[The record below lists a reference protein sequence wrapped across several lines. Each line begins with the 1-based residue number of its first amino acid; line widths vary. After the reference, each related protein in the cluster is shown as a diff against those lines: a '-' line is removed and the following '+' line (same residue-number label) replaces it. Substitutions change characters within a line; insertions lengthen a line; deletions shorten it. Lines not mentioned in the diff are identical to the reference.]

1 MNAYETLIR
10 VEAPH
15 FVAGLIARRGR
26 VVQSAPILRWSVGRD
41 VRDVVSYFERRRWRW
56 RAWTE

>member
-1 MNAYETLIR
+1 MDTLIR

-15 FVAGLIARRGR
+15 FVAGLIVDHGR
-26 VVQSAPILRWSVGRD
+26 VTDAAPILRWSVGKQWAW
-41 VRDVVSYFERRRWRW
+41 VASYIERKRGWRW